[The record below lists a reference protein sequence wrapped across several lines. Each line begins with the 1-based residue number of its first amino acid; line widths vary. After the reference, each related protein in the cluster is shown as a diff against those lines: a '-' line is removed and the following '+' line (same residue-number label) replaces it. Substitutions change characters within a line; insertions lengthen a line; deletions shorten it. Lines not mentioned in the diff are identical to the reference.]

1 MDNYETAKLLISA
14 YTEAISTKDI
24 PKLLPSVDITNK
36 QLVQQQLRLL
46 VLQEFL
52 QSKHKVYFQDLDDR
66 QFSVLLKLTPKAYK
80 DTYKSTIVK
89 YLEVSNENS

>member
-24 PKLLPSVDITNK
+24 PNLLPTVDITNRL
-36 QLVQQQLRLL
+36 LVQQHLRLL

-52 QSKHKVYFQDLDDR
+52 QSKHKVYFQNLDDR
-66 QFSVLLKLTPKAYK
+66 QFAVLLKLSPKAYK
-80 DTYKSTIVK
+80 DTYKPLITS
-89 YLEVSNENS
+89 LLGSHHEES

>member
-24 PKLLPSVDITNK
+24 PNLLPTVDITNRL
-36 QLVQQQLRLL
+36 LVQQHLRLL

-52 QSKHKVYFQDLDDR
+52 QSKHKVYFQNLDDR
-66 QFSVLLKLTPKAYK
+66 QFSVLLKLSPKAYK
-80 DTYKSTIVK
+80 DTYKHLITS
-89 YLEVSNENS
+89 LLGSHHEES